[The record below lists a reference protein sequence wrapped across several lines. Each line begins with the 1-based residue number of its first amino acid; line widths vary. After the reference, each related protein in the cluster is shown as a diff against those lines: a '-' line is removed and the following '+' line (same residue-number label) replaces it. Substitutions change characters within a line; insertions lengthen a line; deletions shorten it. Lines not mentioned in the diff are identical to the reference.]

1 MKTTRHIIHVLAVC
15 LFTAASLG
23 ITMAPTQ
30 AAAQYNCT
38 ILKDSS
44 EARACRLYN
53 ASDSFAQGSPKC
65 EQYLDSAI
73 AIGPHFAPAWHE
85 RSVPFLKRGDFI
97 TWRRYLDKA
106 VTLDSSYLAYR
117 GWCRFEFLRDYRGA
131 LKDLQRFDTLYGF
144 PHLTSNNGDYELHIV
159 MALCERGLGH
169 YQAAFAYFDKAF
181 GTDSSQAGLYGWLYL
196 GITRFRVKDYKAAVE
211 TLEHENRI
219 YDKFAETWYYL
230 AKANLALG
238 KKALAKDQMLHAQAL
253 VNDHSG
259 KYYLH
264 DVYCEMQDAIYL
276 GDVEAALSIDF

>member
-1 MKTTRHIIHVLAVC
+1 MKAIIHITRI
-15 LFTAASLG
+15 FAAALLG
-23 ITMAPTQ
+23 LTMVPTN

-38 ILKDSS
+38 IFKDSS
-44 EARACRLYN
+44 ETRACRLYN

-73 AIGPHFAPAWHE
+73 AICPRFAPAWHE
-85 RSVPFLKRGDFI
+85 RSVPFLKRGDFV
-97 TWRRYLDKA
+97 TWRHYLDKA
-106 VTLDSSYLAYR
+106 VALDSSYLAYR

-131 LKDLQRFDTLYGF
+131 LKDLQRFDTLFGF

-159 MALCERGLGH
+159 MALCERALGN
-169 YQAAFAYFDKAF
+169 YRASFAYFDKAF

-196 GITRFRVKDYKAAVE
+196 GISQLRIKDYAAAVE
-211 TLEHENRI
+211 TLEYENRV

-230 AKANLALG
+230 SKANLALG
-238 KKALAKDQMLHAQAL
+238 KKALAKEQMLHARAL
-253 VNDHSG
+253 FNDHSG

-276 GDVEAALSIDF
+276 SDVEAALTVDF